1 MVTRGKGSLEM
12 WLSLGSWE
20 IILDYKVDLNVITR
34 VLVRGRQRENRWQ
47 RGRKEVREARAE
59 KMMWWKVHEQGIR
72 IASRSRKEQGN
83 GFSFGAFGGIM
94 TWPSLT
100 LIWVKWNPFQI
111 SGLQNCKRIDA
122 CCFHTTGFGIASYS
136 NSRGLTEQITSLCW
150 THLPIRKMGRF
161 RSFTGCWEDPNSC
174 LLSQ

>member
-59 KMMWWKVHEQGIR
+59 KMM
-72 IASRSRKEQGN
+72 
-83 GFSFGAFGGIM
+83 
-94 TWPSLT
+94 
-100 LIWVKWNPFQI
+100 
-111 SGLQNCKRIDA
+111 
-122 CCFHTTGFGIASYS
+122 
-136 NSRGLTEQITSLCW
+136 
-150 THLPIRKMGRF
+150 
-161 RSFTGCWEDPNSC
+161 
-174 LLSQ
+174 